1 MNGLSD
7 PNIASVTSVYGPLK
21 PILLISIIVKALV
34 FLAKLFNPLNMHL
47 IAFFEIIVPDD
58 YEPANVNLTN
68 FVNYSSKAVI
78 KW

>member
-1 MNGLSD
+1 M
-7 PNIASVTSVYGPLK
+7 ASVTSVYGPLK
-21 PILLISIIVKALV
+21 PILWISIIVNALV

-78 KW
+78 K

>member
-7 PNIASVTSVYGPLK
+7 PNIASVTSVDGPLK
-21 PILLISIIVKALV
+21 PILWISIIVNALV

-78 KW
+78 K

>member
-7 PNIASVTSVYGPLK
+7 PNIASVTSVDGPLK
-21 PILLISIIVKALV
+21 PILWISIIVNALV
-34 FLAKLFNPLNMHL
+34 FLAKLFNPLNIHL